1 KVNYATTSLQSLTIN
16 STQRKNRLFFCNGVI
31 LFTTELVS
39 SSLELKQ
46 CVSIWWQLSLDLFS
60 WISPEFCIYL
70 VKRRTTVAEF
80 QM

>member
-39 SSLELKQ
+39 SS
-46 CVSIWWQLSLDLFS
+46 VSL
-60 WISPEFCIYL
+60 IYMATFPPQRNG
-70 VKRRTTVAEF
+70 VMKRAVQQTDW
-80 QM
+80 